1 MRGRSCGVWWGN
13 VTVQLC
19 WEGEGGTKNTAQFW
33 GPENRLGELM
43 WKGKS
48 EMRLG
53 KWNCVIQEDI
63 HVNPPLELKCKFQ
76 SKDSSRHF
84 RGAGIRR
91 GGDVCQ
97 RAQVCASREE
107 RLVQCSRRTGM
118 SKLEGADGQRVAFL
132 GANSGCTLC
141 FTLS

>member
-1 MRGRSCGVWWGN
+1 
-13 VTVQLC
+13 
-19 WEGEGGTKNTAQFW
+19 
-33 GPENRLGELM
+33 
-43 WKGKS
+43 
-48 EMRLG
+48 MRLG
-53 KWNCVIQEDI
+53 KWNCDIQENI

-76 SKDSSRHF
+76 NKDSSRHF